1 MGMFETS
8 PRKRFGN
15 RVGECAFC
23 APLVILRDSKV

>member
-8 PRKRFGN
+8 RKPFGN

-23 APLVILRDSKV
+23 APLVILMDSKV